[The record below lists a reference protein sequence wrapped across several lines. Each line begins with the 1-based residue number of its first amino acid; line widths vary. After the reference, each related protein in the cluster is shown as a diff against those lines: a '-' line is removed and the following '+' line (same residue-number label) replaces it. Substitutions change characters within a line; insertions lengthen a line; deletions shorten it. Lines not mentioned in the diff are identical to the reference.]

1 MKLPK
6 GLRRR
11 KGVAL
16 VLALLTTTILVTLSL
31 AFVSLSLSEART
43 SRSYGYEETSIQAA
57 SYGLEYALTYMGRGT
72 QTGPNEYKTWEW
84 QKWPNPSG
92 NPSTDFGFY
101 NVLRVQTR
109 PVKVI
114 QEIPSAAET
123 IDVTVLDIVADPSLE
138 AFVPANLSNQDKI
151 QLRKDLRRIRLV
163 NHDLA
168 PRVVMLN
175 NELGFT
181 CDIVVEP
188 ILMSRGQ
195 GRHDYRLT
203 STARIYNI
211 AAGGATNAY
220 APVATRVVEARVK
233 ESSFDYSHFI
243 ANGRTWN
250 VNGYT
255 PGTSPNNASGTDL
268 ADYVVIPKDYVEQGP
283 MRVDGQNKNQAP
295 PGSVLR
301 HVYEQAGNLKFM
313 PNAAQ
318 NGPKFSYKLTI
329 NQPANVYPDA
339 VTDST
344 MTGFN
349 AGFVPGSAPIGIP
362 DFRQDDMKLA
372 AKLVVKDTDQ
382 SGLITISNSQIP
394 GALGSSVAAP
404 KSSNPTNPFYDGF
417 DTMVTSDG
425 QTVQVPR
432 PVDFRPRFPN
442 VEVTLSKDVITI
454 QTRSTLDNSVSDVR
468 TIRQDQL
475 QSGLLYVQG
484 GNVVV
489 KTDPAQKFQGK
500 LSIVA
505 GEDPARESFTP
516 NDSTIYSNAARAFF
530 DYQKNRWDTY
540 VHEHNVLPPDPG
552 SYPTPPYS
560 VAQLRAAQ
568 NAGLIPPNSLE
579 AGMPQNQILWPAPP
593 VEKDATGNPVRYTVE
608 REGNVVI
615 ADDIRYNDKSG
626 NQLGLFAQNFVL
638 LNDNTPRD
646 PVTGKEDLTIDAVLV
661 SKERTV
667 SFDWD
672 NTGRQDPTT
681 WKQLTAPRGAN
692 EPQRTVNINGSVI
705 GEYIDV
711 EGDQLGRGYKNQ
723 TFKYDLSLRN
733 ANPPFMPRPDLAAL
747 TGGYRFMI
755 LHYLDRGSLST
766 AGILG
771 P

>member
-11 KGVAL
+11 KGIAL
-16 VLALLTTTILVTLSL
+16 ILALLTTVILVTLSL

-57 SYGLEYALTYMGRGT
+57 SYGLEFALTYMGRGN
-72 QTGPNEYKTWEW
+72 QPGPLPTWK
-84 QKWPNPSG
+84 QVQWPNPTN
-92 NPSTDFGFY
+92 NPALAFGFY
-101 NVLRVQTR
+101 NVLNVKDT
-109 PVKVI
+109 PVASG
-114 QEIPSAAET
+114 QEIPLDPTQTMAVIVQDINSPNSGLAAF
-123 IDVTVLDIVADPSLE
+123 IPS
-138 AFVPANLSNQDKI
+138 NLSAQDQA
-151 QLRKDLRRIRLV
+151 QLRLDLRRIRIVDQNGGTRLI
-163 NHDLA
+163 
-168 PRVVMLN
+168 PLN
-175 NELGFT
+175 SELGFT

-188 ILMSRGQ
+188 ILLSRGQ

-203 STARIYNI
+203 STARVYNI
-211 AAGGATNAY
+211 VNGVNTNASL
-220 APVATRVVEARVK
+220 PVATRVVEARIK
-233 ESSFDYSHFI
+233 ESSFDYAHFI

-255 PGTSPNNASGTDL
+255 PGTSPNSNGTDL

-283 MRVDGQNKNQAP
+283 MRVDGQDNAAAP

-301 HVYEQAGNLKFM
+301 HVYDQSGNLKFM
-313 PNAAQ
+313 PNAATD
-318 NGPKFSYKLTI
+318 GPKFSYKLTI
-329 NQPANVYPDA
+329 NQPANVYPDD

-349 AGFVPGSAPIGIP
+349 AGFVPKSTRIGIP
-362 DFRQDDMKLA
+362 DFRQSDMMLA
-372 AKLVVKDTDQ
+372 AKYTVRDTDQ
-382 SGLITISNSQIP
+382 SGLITIANSQIP
-394 GALGSSVAAP
+394 GAVGSSVAAP
-404 KSSNPTNPFYDGF
+404 KSSDPANPFYDGF
-417 DTMVTSDG
+417 NTVIGTDG
-425 QTVQVPR
+425 NPIQTPR

-442 VEVTLSKDVITI
+442 VEVTLNKDLVTI
-454 QTRSTLDNSVSDVR
+454 QTRSTLDNSVTDTR

-475 QSGLLYVQG
+475 ASGLIYVQG

-489 KTDPAQKFQGK
+489 KTDPTNKFQGK

-505 GEDPARESFTP
+505 AEDPARESFTP
-516 NDSTIYSNAARAFF
+516 NASTIYSNAARAYF

-540 VHEHNVLPPDPG
+540 VHNHNVLPPDPG
-552 SYPTPPYS
+552 SYPTPPYT
-560 VAQLRAAQ
+560 VTQLRAAQ
-568 NAGLIPPNSLE
+568 TAGLIPPNSLE
-579 AGMPQNQILWPAPP
+579 SGMPNNQILWPAPP
-593 VEKDATGNPVRYTVE
+593 VENNAAGQPQRYTVE

-615 ADDIRYNDKSG
+615 ADDVRYNDKSG

-638 LNDNTPRD
+638 LNDNTPVDMTKPPAER
-646 PVTGKEDLTIDAVLV
+646 ESMTIDAVLV

-672 NTGRQDPTT
+672 NTGRQNETT
-681 WKQLTAPRGAN
+681 WKQLTAPRGVN
-692 EPQRTVNINGSVI
+692 DPQRTININGSVI

-711 EGDQLGRGYKNQ
+711 EGDQIGRGYKNQ

-747 TGGYRFMI
+747 PGGYRFMI

-766 AGILG
+766 AGIL
-771 P
+771 